1 MAVRG
6 SISAV
11 REATM
16 ANNAG
21 KQAKIPPSMQ
31 PWIEARKRFRL
42 SHAHV
47 QMARELGLNPKKLGK
62 LANHDQEP
70 WKLTL
75 QDFIVKLYMKHF
87 GRERPETIRS
97 IEEIAAAKQAKK
109 QAKKA
114 NEESKHDGSG
124 CSAKRCAKDRIRAAI
139 CPRPKARSSV

>member
-1 MAVRG
+1 
-6 SISAV
+6 
-11 REATM
+11 M

-62 LANHDQEP
+62 LPNHDQEP
-70 WKLTL
+70 WKLPL
-75 QDFIVKLYMKHF
+75 QDFIVKLYMKRF
-87 GRERPETIRS
+87 GRARPEIIRS
-97 IEEIAAAKQAKK
+97 IEETAAAKQAKK

-114 NEESKHDGSG
+114 
-124 CSAKRCAKDRIRAAI
+124 ARAATSQ
-139 CPRPKARSSV
+139 PSGQDA

>member
-11 REATM
+11 REETM

-21 KQAKIPPSMQ
+21 KQANIPPSMQ

-114 NEESKHDGSG
+114 ARPAIPQQPEQDTAAENAMPHE
-124 CSAKRCAKDRIRAAI
+124 SAKRSAAE
-139 CPRPKARSSV
+139 